1 MLVEPPSGGTAASRL
16 VAAATLKL
24 VTKEPGVLTARVVQ
38 WPEVATIGLTAIAS
52 VTAIWLIAVP
62 FGPEV
67 CALSLPG
74 PRNCFPSQRIQ
85 AAFLPTLAI
94 MAIAVFSI
102 AVTLVWPRISRVIS
116 FVAVLLLLA
125 MTVIGYVLVAWIPAL
140 AWSGLS
146 GVNP

>member
-1 MLVEPPSGGTAASRL
+1 M
-16 VAAATLKL
+16 
-24 VTKEPGVLTARVVQ
+24 TKEPGVLTARVVS
-38 WPEVATIGLTAIAS
+38 WPAVATIGLTALAS
-52 VTAIWLIAVP
+52 AAVIWLIAVP

-74 PRNCFPSQRIQ
+74 PRNCFTSQRIQ

-94 MAIAVFSI
+94 MAIAVLSI
-102 AVTLVWPRISRVIS
+102 AVTLVRPRISRFVS

-125 MTVIGYVLVAWIPAL
+125 MTVIAYVLVAWIPAL
-140 AWSGLS
+140 PWSGLS